1 MKFVQIKN
9 DGTMCEQQK
18 DITTRNIR
26 KVLREL
32 SGVKKISHLYEWSYE
47 DSILRCYG
55 FLDGKPG
62 QENKHDLPVNGIKII
77 ETLDNSDTQLLFNDI
92 YIVKM
97 NNKTYQDLDISDYGL
112 FYNICFDGF
121 DDCHSDDMTS
131 DEEDSE
137 EDSETNSLNDFIND
151 DIDTIDN
158 IDNIDDLEEILSD
171 DNISDSLDDCEDT
184 MVDLVSDDE
193 ISTTNSLSNHSCS
206 NNSLDEL
213 DEDENEY

>member
-32 SGVKKISHLYEWSYE
+32 SCVKKIYHLYDWSYE

-55 FLDGKPG
+55 CLDGKPG

-97 NNKTYQDLDISDYGL
+97 TNKSYQDLDISDYGL
-112 FYNICFDGF
+112 FYNVCFDGF

-131 DEEDSE
+131 GEESGE

-151 DIDTIDN
+151 DIDN
-158 IDNIDDLEEILSD
+158 IDNIDTIDGLEEILSD
-171 DNISDSLDDCEDT
+171 DNISDCLDECEDT
-184 MVDLVSDDE
+184 MSDLVSDDE
-193 ISTTNSLSNHSCS
+193 ISTTNSLSNHSYS
-206 NNSLDEL
+206 DDDLDEL